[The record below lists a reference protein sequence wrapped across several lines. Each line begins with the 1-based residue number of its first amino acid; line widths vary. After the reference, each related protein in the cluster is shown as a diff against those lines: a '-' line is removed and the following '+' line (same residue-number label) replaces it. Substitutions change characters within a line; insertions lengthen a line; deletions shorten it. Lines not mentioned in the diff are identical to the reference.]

1 MRQISELA
9 GWPPQ
14 GGAGAFDS
22 RAAAFASS
30 PEKVIIQR
38 VNRVVA
44 NRVDITC
51 LFESGVVTFR
61 FFASDPGA
69 AKNMAGLIE
78 SNRGNSLQHV
88 GTLDVPEVD

>member
-1 MRQISELA
+1 MKLVSDLA

-22 RAAAFASS
+22 RASAFKNS
-30 PEKVIIQR
+30 PEQVIIRR

-51 LFESGVVTFR
+51 MFESGVVTFR
-61 FFASDPGA
+61 YFAPNPGI
-69 AKNMAGLIE
+69 AKSMAGLLE
-78 SNRGNSLQHV
+78 DNSGKSLQFV
-88 GTLDVPEVD
+88 GTLVAPEN

>member
-1 MRQISELA
+1 MKLVSQLA

-44 NRVDITC
+44 NRVDFTC
-51 LFESGVVTFR
+51 LFEKGVVTFR
-61 FFASDPGA
+61 FFAANPGA
-69 AKNMAGLIE
+69 AKNMAGFIE
-78 SNRGNSLQHV
+78 SNRGNSLQQL
-88 GTLDVPEVD
+88 GNLDAPAEE